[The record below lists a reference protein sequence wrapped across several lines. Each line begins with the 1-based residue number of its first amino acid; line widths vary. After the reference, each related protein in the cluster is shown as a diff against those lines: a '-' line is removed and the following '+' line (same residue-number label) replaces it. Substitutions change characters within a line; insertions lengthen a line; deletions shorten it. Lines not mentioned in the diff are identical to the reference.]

1 MVSDAVRYYDD
12 FLSERDWLA
21 EGLNWAVVQPAR
33 VEATV
38 DGVIQRL
45 RARRVEPGDDQ
56 SGERADLA
64 QIGSDVLVFQ
74 DNGCA
79 LSRPEVLRWL
89 SDGTRVHT
97 VEWTINGNGGLTYAV
112 YGRVLAWMDLNDPE
126 RRHGDDPSAFAD
138 DLDDVRAAQGTGYVR
153 SAAMAFVEWRTGV
166 RLPAEWMSD
175 EGADP
180 QAGPW
185 VTVRLGAIPS
195 DPRPPSNFGH
205 YEPDLD
211 ARLRAASDSVRR
223 AALTLA
229 VRAVTARFRF
239 SDDDLA
245 RQAVEAVERGLTVD
259 EETRWRIVRLTAQ
272 HGDVRVGADAVH
284 ALHTALGEGMAAV
297 DAVGAARHALADGW
311 PAVRQDLYRLIRHGV
326 ESGSGRS

>member
-1 MVSDAVRYYDD
+1 MVSDAVRYYDE
-12 FLSERDWLA
+12 FLAERDWLA
-21 EGLNWAVVQPAR
+21 EGLSWAVVQPASAA
-33 VEATV
+33 ATV
-38 DGVIQRL
+38 DGVIERL
-45 RARRVEPGDDQ
+45 RARRVQPGDDR
-56 SGERADLA
+56 SGEFADLV
-64 QIGSDVLVFQ
+64 QIGPDVTVFQ

-112 YGRVLAWMDLNDPE
+112 YGRVLTWMDLNDPE
-126 RRHGDDPSAFAD
+126 RRHGDDPSAFAE
-138 DLDDVRAAQGTGYVR
+138 DLDDVRAARGTEQAR
-153 SAAMAFVEWRTGV
+153 PAAMAFVERRTGV

-180 QAGPW
+180 EAGPW

-211 ARLRAASDSVRR
+211 ARLRAAPERVRR
-223 AALTLA
+223 EALALA

-239 SDDDLA
+239 SDDDLVG
-245 RQAVEAVERGLTVD
+245 QAVEAVERGLTVD
-259 EETRWRIVRLTAQ
+259 EETRWRVVRLTAQ
-272 HGDVRVGADAVH
+272 GADVRACADAVH
-284 ALHTALGEGMAAV
+284 ALHAALGAGVAAV
-297 DAVGAARHALADGW
+297 DAVGAARHALTEHW
-311 PAVRQDLYRLIRHGV
+311 PAVRRDLFRLVREATV
-326 ESGSGRS
+326 DSRPV

>member
-21 EGLNWAVVQPAR
+21 EGLSWAVVQPAS

-38 DGVIQRL
+38 DGVIERL
-45 RARRVEPGDDQ
+45 RATPVEPGDDQ

-126 RRHGDDPSAFAD
+126 QRHGDAPSTFAD
-138 DLDDVRAAQGTGYVR
+138 DLDDVRVAQG
-153 SAAMAFVEWRTGV
+153 TGV

-195 DPRPPSNFGH
+195 DPRPPSNC
-205 YEPDLD
+205 
-211 ARLRAASDSVRR
+211 RLAKGAS
-223 AALTLA
+223 
-229 VRAVTARFRF
+229 
-239 SDDDLA
+239 
-245 RQAVEAVERGLTVD
+245 
-259 EETRWRIVRLTAQ
+259 RWRGT
-272 HGDVRVGADAVH
+272 
-284 ALHTALGEGMAAV
+284 
-297 DAVGAARHALADGW
+297 
-311 PAVRQDLYRLIRHGV
+311 
-326 ESGSGRS
+326 